1 MGNFDEKTISDPTC
15 FAQNRLDAHSDHDYY
30 STQQEYA
37 SGSSAFKLC
46 LDGLWK
52 FAYAENRQ
60 KAPKDFMKPEVD
72 CHGWGEIRVPAH
84 IQMEGYDSPQYVN
97 VQYPW
102 DGHEKVEYG
111 QVPEQFNPTAS
122 YVKYF
127 TLPEGFVQ
135 DGLTVTFDGA
145 ESGIAVWLNGHYVGY
160 SEDSFTPSSF
170 DLTPYLQDGENKL
183 AVQVYKWTAGSWC
196 EDQDFFRFSGIF
208 RSVWLST
215 KPSVHVADMEIS
227 TLFTAPE
234 GEGHYDSAE
243 LALTLQMTAP
253 GQAAV
258 RLYELGDLTVK
269 GDFAPGLE
277 GKTPVA
283 DRKETLQAAENALHI
298 QVEKPLL
305 WSAEVPN
312 LYLLVLDIAD
322 EQGVYKE
329 TVTEYVG
336 FREFKICDDHI
347 MRLNG
352 KRIVFHG
359 VDRHE
364 FGTLGGRAL
373 DKSAMIKD
381 LVTMKRHNINAVR
394 TSHYPNNSLWY
405 RLCDIYGIYLI
416 AEMNLE
422 THGTW
427 AKLGGGHETA
437 LPGDRPEWKELVL
450 DRVRSGY
457 MRDRNHPS
465 ILIWSCGNESFGGTN
480 LLEMTK
486 LFHELDS
493 TRPVHYESVTN
504 DTRYPETTDIYSQMY
519 TRMGALRKFLQENT
533 EKPMILCEYT
543 HAMGNSC
550 GGMQLYTEYAYEEPR
565 YQGAFIWDYIDQS
578 ITKKDRYG
586 KEFQAY
592 GGDFDD
598 RPNDGDFS
606 GNGIVYGGDREPS
619 PKMQAVK
626 YNYRSID
633 IKVDAQKGTAQL
645 DNRFLFTD
653 GNAFDAV
660 ILVEK
665 DGQQILRR
673 KETIELAPGKKK
685 EVSLGLESWRTLQ
698 SHSGA
703 AAAGEY
709 VVRLSFVLKEDRIY
723 AGKGHELAYGEDS
736 FVWTA
741 EELMP
746 DAKTAGV
753 LICGAGGLK
762 GMQLADSV
770 FTRSGAPVYL
780 AVPSPMKVTVGDFNI
795 GIQGENFEAL
805 FSGMSGGLV
814 SYRYGGKEMLASMP
828 KPNFWRAPTDN
839 DMGNNMP
846 MRYAQW
852 KIASMYV
859 TGKKLTPEAM
869 SNRNN
874 LMGGYSMPQAPKV
887 EPRMS
892 EDGSLKSMAIT
903 FTYSMPTTPLSECS
917 LRYEVYGDGT
927 IVTTLTYDPVP
938 ELQDMPEFGVL
949 LKMKADYDQL
959 QWYGNGPDDSY
970 ADRKPGAKL
979 GLWHSTAKEQM
990 AKYLMPQE
998 CGNKTEVRMAAV
1010 TDKRGR
1016 GLLFAAQKP
1025 YMSFSALPYTPHEI
1039 ENAMHVYE
1047 LPEVHY
1053 TVVRCSLGQ
1062 MGISG
1067 DDSWGAVTL
1076 PEYLLDASGQM
1087 KFTFMFRGL

>member
-1 MGNFDEKTISDPTC
+1 
-15 FAQNRLDAHSDHDYY
+15 
-30 STQQEYA
+30 
-37 SGSSAFKLC
+37 
-46 LDGLWK
+46 
-52 FAYAENRQ
+52 
-60 KAPKDFMKPEVD
+60 
-72 CHGWGEIRVPAH
+72 
-84 IQMEGYDSPQYVN
+84 
-97 VQYPW
+97 
-102 DGHEKVEYG
+102 
-111 QVPEQFNPTAS
+111 
-122 YVKYF
+122 
-127 TLPEGFVQ
+127 
-135 DGLTVTFDGA
+135 
-145 ESGIAVWLNGHYVGY
+145 
-160 SEDSFTPSSF
+160 
-170 DLTPYLQDGENKL
+170 
-183 AVQVYKWTAGSWC
+183 
-196 EDQDFFRFSGIF
+196 
-208 RSVWLST
+208 
-215 KPSVHVADMEIS
+215 
-227 TLFTAPE
+227 
-234 GEGHYDSAE
+234 
-243 LALTLQMTAP
+243 
-253 GQAAV
+253 
-258 RLYELGDLTVK
+258 
-269 GDFAPGLE
+269 
-277 GKTPVA
+277 
-283 DRKETLQAAENALHI
+283 
-298 QVEKPLL
+298 
-305 WSAEVPN
+305 
-312 LYLLVLDIAD
+312 
-322 EQGVYKE
+322 
-329 TVTEYVG
+329 
-336 FREFKICDDHI
+336 
-347 MRLNG
+347 
-352 KRIVFHG
+352 
-359 VDRHE
+359 
-364 FGTLGGRAL
+364 
-373 DKSAMIKD
+373 
-381 LVTMKRHNINAVR
+381 
-394 TSHYPNNSLWY
+394 
-405 RLCDIYGIYLI
+405 
-416 AEMNLE
+416 
-422 THGTW
+422 
-427 AKLGGGHETA
+427 
-437 LPGDRPEWKELVL
+437 
-450 DRVRSGY
+450 
-457 MRDRNHPS
+457 
-465 ILIWSCGNESFGGTN
+465 
-480 LLEMTK
+480 MTK

-673 KETIELAPGKKK
+673 KETIELAPGEKK

-770 FTRSGAPVYL
+770 FARSGAPVYL

-814 SYRYGGKEMLASMP
+814 SYRYGGKEMLSSMP

-892 EDGSLKSMAIT
+892 EDGSLKSMVIT
-903 FTYSMPTTPLSECS
+903 FTYSMPTTPLAACS

-927 IVTTLTYDPVP
+927 IVTTLAYDPVP

-998 CGNKTEVRMAAV
+998 CGNKTDVRMAAV

-1039 ENAMHVYE
+1039 ENAMHAYE